1 MVNKLAVRSTI
12 IFYNYLEK
20 KNLKLLFT
28 YDFFKAINNYSVT
41 NNFINSNYFLLSPYR
56 ALLKEINVV

>member
-20 KNLKLLFT
+20 KNRKL
-28 YDFFKAINNYSVT
+28 KAINNYSVT